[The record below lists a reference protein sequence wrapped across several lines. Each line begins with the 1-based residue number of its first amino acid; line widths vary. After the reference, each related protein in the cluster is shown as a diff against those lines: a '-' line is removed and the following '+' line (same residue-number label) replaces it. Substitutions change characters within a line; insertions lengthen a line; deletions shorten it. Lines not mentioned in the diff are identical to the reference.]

1 VQSEIPPLAV
11 KIPPRIARLEELAY
25 NFWWSWHRQARDLF
39 KTLDYPLWRS
49 TGHNPVKMLLEVS
62 PERLEELAADPT
74 FLRQYDAVL
83 MALDADLSNGHLW
96 FPAHHPD
103 LTARPVAYFSAEFG
117 LHQSLP
123 TYAGGL
129 GVLAGDHCKEASDI
143 GLPFVAV
150 GFLYEMGYFRQRI
163 TADGWQEAIYPR
175 FKPEEVAIREATPPQ
190 PPPPGGG
197 EGRESL
203 PPGGGEGGVFVPVEV
218 GDRTVH
224 VQVWHVQ
231 AGRTRLYLMDADND
245 LNAPW
250 DRELTARLYGGD
262 QEMRIRQE
270 IVQGIGGLRVLRA
283 LGIEPLVF
291 HLNEGHSAFLVLER
305 ARTLVEAGQSF
316 DQARQA
322 VQATTVF
329 TTHTPVPAGHDV
341 FPFHLVEKYFHAY
354 WPRLGLSREQFL
366 ELGSPLQPPPPG
378 GGEGGIWQQGFNMT
392 ALALRMCGY
401 RNGVSKLHGEV
412 SRRMF
417 QSLWPDKPVEQVPI
431 SHITNGIHVPAWIG
445 EAVNKIY
452 RKYLR
457 PDWIEWHD
465 DPALWERILDVPE
478 EELWAAHLHL
488 KRKLMSLIRERA
500 RRWRIE
506 GLMNPEQVLCA
517 GPFLDP
523 DALIIGFARRFATY
537 KRATLVFHDLERLK
551 RLLHDRYRPVQFIFA
566 GKAHPADDG
575 GKRLIQQVYNI
586 ARDPAMGGRIAFI
599 EDYDLQVARYLVQGV
614 DVWLNTPRR
623 PYEASGTSGQ
633 KAAANGIPNLSVL
646 DGWWAEGYNG
656 ANGWAIDAGQHYD
669 DPAAQDAA
677 DAEALYRLLEK
688 EVVPLFYKRD
698 ADDVPRGWVQVM
710 KEAIRTVV
718 PTFCARRMVK
728 EYTEGFYIPAAKRA
742 AEMGFSAVD

>member
-1 VQSEIPPLAV
+1 VQTATSSLSL

-25 NFWWSWHRQARDLF
+25 NFWWSWHREARDLF
-39 KTLDYPLWRS
+39 KMLDYPLWRS
-49 TGHNPVKMLLEVS
+49 TGHNPVKMLLEVP
-62 PERLEELAADPT
+62 PERLGELVADPL

-83 MALDADLSNGHLW
+83 MALDADLTNGHLW
-96 FPAHHPD
+96 FPKQYPD

-123 TYAGGL
+123 LYSGGL
-129 GVLAGDHCKEASDI
+129 GVLAGDHCKEASDL

-163 TADGWQEAIYPR
+163 TPDGWQEAIYPR
-175 FKPEEVAIREATPPQ
+175 FKPEEVAIREALCDD
-190 PPPPGGG
+190 G
-197 EGRESL
+197 ECL
-203 PPGGGEGGVFVPVEV
+203 FVPVEV

-224 VQVWHVQ
+224 LQVWHVQ
-231 AGRTRLYLMDADND
+231 VGRTRLYLMDADND

-262 QEMRIRQE
+262 QEMRIQQE
-270 IVQGIGGLRVLRA
+270 IVLGIGGVRVLRA
-283 LGIEPLVF
+283 LGIDPHVF

-305 ARTLVEAGQSF
+305 ARELVEAGLSF
-316 DQARQA
+316 DEARQA

-329 TTHTPVPAGHDV
+329 TTHTPVPAGH
-341 FPFHLVEKYFHAY
+341 E
-354 WPRLGLSREQFL
+354 
-366 ELGSPLQPPPPG
+366 
-378 GGEGGIWQQGFNMT
+378 
-392 ALALRMCGY
+392 
-401 RNGVSKLHGEV
+401 VSKLHGEV
-412 SRRMF
+412 SRQMW
-417 QSLWPDKPVEQVPI
+417 QSVWPDRPVEQVPI
-431 SHITNGIHVPAWIG
+431 THITNGIHVPAWIG
-445 EAVNKIY
+445 EAINKIY
-452 RKYLR
+452 RRYLG
-457 PDWIEWHD
+457 PDWVERHD
-465 DPALWERILDVPE
+465 DPALWERILDVPD

-500 RRWRIE
+500 RQRRIE

-517 GPFLDP
+517 GTFLDP

-537 KRATLVFHDLERLK
+537 KRASLIFHDLERLK

-566 GKAHPADDG
+566 GKAHPA
-575 GKRLIQQVYNI
+575 V
-586 ARDPAMGGRIAFI
+586 GGRIAFI

-633 KAAANGIPNLSVL
+633 KAAANGIPSLSVL

-656 ANGWAIDAGQHYD
+656 ANGWAIDPGQRYD

-677 DAEALYRLLEK
+677 DAEALYHLLEN

-698 ADDVPRGWVQVM
+698 ADDVPRGWVRVM

-718 PTFCARRMVK
+718 PVFCTRRMVK
-728 EYTEGFYIPAAKRA
+728 EYAERFYIPAARRA
-742 AEMGFSAVD
+742 AEIESLGLRITAGATHV

>member
-1 VQSEIPPLAV
+1 VQTATSSLSL

-25 NFWWSWHRQARDLF
+25 NFWWSWHREARDLF
-39 KTLDYPLWRS
+39 KMLDYPLWRS
-49 TGHNPVKMLLEVS
+49 TGHNPVKMLLEVP
-62 PERLEELAADPT
+62 PERLGELVADPL

-83 MALDADLSNGHLW
+83 MALDADLTNGHLW
-96 FPAHHPD
+96 FPKQYPD

-123 TYAGGL
+123 LYSGGL
-129 GVLAGDHCKEASDI
+129 GVLAGDHCKEASDL

-163 TADGWQEAIYPR
+163 TPDGWQEAIYPR
-175 FKPEEVAIREATPPQ
+175 FKPEEVAIREALCDD
-190 PPPPGGG
+190 G
-197 EGRESL
+197 ECL
-203 PPGGGEGGVFVPVEV
+203 FVPVEV

-224 VQVWHVQ
+224 LQVWHVQ
-231 AGRTRLYLMDADND
+231 VGRTRLYLMDADND

-262 QEMRIRQE
+262 QEMRIQQE
-270 IVQGIGGLRVLRA
+270 IVLGIGGVRVLRA
-283 LGIEPLVF
+283 LGIDPHVF

-305 ARTLVEAGQSF
+305 ARELVEAGLSF
-316 DQARQA
+316 DEARQA

-341 FPFHLVEKYFHAY
+341 FPFHLVEKYFHTY

-366 ELGSPLQPPPPG
+366 ELGSHTG
-378 GGEGGIWQQGFNMT
+378 NRQGFNMT
-392 ALALRMCGY
+392 VLALRMCGQC
-401 RNGVSKLHGEV
+401 NGVSKLHGEV
-412 SRRMF
+412 SRQMW
-417 QSLWPDKPVEQVPI
+417 QSVWPDRPVEQVPI
-431 SHITNGIHVPAWIG
+431 THITNGIHVPAWIG
-445 EAVNKIY
+445 EAINKIY
-452 RKYLR
+452 RRYLG
-457 PDWIEWHD
+457 PDWVERHD
-465 DPALWERILDVPE
+465 DPALWERILDVPD

-500 RRWRIE
+500 RQRRIE

-517 GPFLDP
+517 GTFLDP

-537 KRATLVFHDLERLK
+537 KRASLIFHDLERLK

-566 GKAHPADDG
+566 GKAHPADEG
-575 GKRLIQQVYNI
+575 GKRLLQQIYNI
-586 ARDPAMGGRIAFI
+586 AKDPAVGGRIAFI

-633 KAAANGIPNLSVL
+633 KAAANGIPSLSVL

-656 ANGWAIDAGQHYD
+656 ANGWAIDPGQRYD

-677 DAEALYRLLEK
+677 DAEALYHLLEN

-698 ADDVPRGWVQVM
+698 ADDVPRGWVRVM

-718 PTFCARRMVK
+718 PVFCTRRMVK
-728 EYTEGFYIPAAKRA
+728 EYAERFYIPAARRA
-742 AEMGFSAVD
+742 AEIESLGLRITAGATHV

>member
-1 VQSEIPPLAV
+1 MQSEDLSLSA

-25 NFWWSWHRQARDLF
+25 NFWWSWHRDARDLF
-39 KTLDYPLWRS
+39 KMLDYPLWRS
-49 TGHNPVKMLLEVS
+49 TGHNPVKMLLEVP
-62 PERLEELAADPT
+62 PERLEELVADPL

-83 MALDADLSNGHLW
+83 MQLDTDLRNGHLW
-96 FPAHHPD
+96 FPDKYPD
-103 LTARPVAYFSAEFG
+103 LTTRPIAYFSLEFG

-123 TYAGGL
+123 IYSGGL
-129 GVLAGDHCKEASDI
+129 GVLAGDHCKEASDL
-143 GLPFVAV
+143 GLPFVGV

-175 FKPEEVAIREATPPQ
+175 FKPEEVAVREALCDD
-190 PPPPGGG
+190 
-197 EGRESL
+197 RKCL
-203 PPGGGEGGVFVPVEV
+203 FVPVEV
-218 GDRTVH
+218 GDRTVNL
-224 VQVWHVQ
+224 QVWHVQ
-231 AGRTRLYLMDADND
+231 AGRTRLYLMDADHD
-245 LNAPW
+245 TNAPW

-262 QEMRIRQE
+262 QEMRIQQE

-283 LGIEPLVF
+283 LGIDPLVF

-305 ARTLVEAGQSF
+305 TRELVEAGQSF
-316 DQARQA
+316 DEARQV
-322 VQATTVF
+322 VQATTIF

-341 FPFHLVEKYFHAY
+341 FPFHLIEKYFYTY

-366 ELGSPLQPPPPG
+366 ELGSYAGDRP
-378 GGEGGIWQQGFNMT
+378 GFNMT
-392 ALALRMCGY
+392 ILALRMSEQ
-401 RNGVSKLHGEV
+401 RNGVSQLHGKV

-417 QSLWPDKPVEQVPI
+417 QSLWPDRPVDEVPI
-431 SHITNGIHVPAWIG
+431 THVTNGIHVPAWIG
-445 EAVNKIY
+445 EAMNKIY
-452 RKYLR
+452 RKYLG
-457 PDWIEWHD
+457 PDWIERQD
-465 DPALWERILDVPE
+465 EPALWERILDAPDK
-478 EELWAAHLHL
+478 ELWAAHLHL

-500 RRWRIE
+500 RQRRVE
-506 GLMNPEQVLCA
+506 RGMDAEQILCA
-517 GPFLDP
+517 GTFLDP

-537 KRATLVFHDLERLK
+537 KRSTLIFHNVERLK

-575 GKRLIQQVYNI
+575 AKRLIQHVYN
-586 ARDPAMGGRIAFI
+586 AAKDPAMGGRIAFI
-599 EDYDLQVARYLVQGV
+599 DDYDLQVARYLVQGV

-656 ANGWAIDAGQHYD
+656 ANGWAIEPEQQHD

-677 DAEALYRLLEK
+677 EVETLYRLLED

-710 KEAIRTVV
+710 KEAIRTAV
-718 PTFCARRMVK
+718 PAFCTRRMVK
-728 EYTEGFYIPAAKRA
+728 EYTERFYVPAAERA
-742 AEMGFSAVD
+742 AEMMRDA